1 MSLQSL
7 GNHEFDDGIEG
18 LLPFLKS
25 TNTTFPMIS
34 SNIDDSKLPVDQKL
48 TDYIKKSTTVTI
60 NGKKIGIIG
69 YVTTKTAV
77 SMNKMGC
84 IKYTKYNNIKCLLVT
99 ITNSNPSNVVFR
111 K

>member
-48 TDYIKKSTTVTI
+48 TDYIKKSTTATI

-77 SMNKMGC
+77 SIPICFQGRVVK
-84 IKYTKYNNIKCLLVT
+84 LDRLVACKIRL
-99 ITNSNPSNVVFR
+99 ITLIFDIEY
-111 K
+111 